1 MLIKKT
7 TRLVVAFCL
16 VSGVASVFCSVWV
29 SASGSFR
36 MEGRIH
42 LPGTGQVTRKLQIR
56 GPEIQPL
63 PGAGEDGL
71 QSLGNSVGR
80 SIVPE
85 RNRGTYSSVEMK
97 PLVFVQ
103 LSGHPR
109 FCLMTS
115 APKGEFALDDI
126 DPGNYKLTIAVPDL
140 GWMEKWVEVSA
151 TTAESCEALKLEF
164 DFSPPGEVI
173 GPVSRKKISGQALA
187 AFEMGAREFS
197 RGNLD
202 NAENEFRK
210 AVETDGHYAEAWE
223 YIGIIQRK
231 KENLEKAEECFRRCL
246 NIDSNSYWALQYQ
259 GAILLFRDDLNGAR
273 ELFEKAVMLR
283 PGDPYP
289 RTQLGTILFR
299 QQKLSEALGHLVK
312 ARAADPRHFS
322 QPQIITAEVFRIL
335 KDRESVAAELN
346 DFIENFPD
354 DPKVPAIRKV
364 IDSIPWQ

>member
-1 MLIKKT
+1 MLITKI
-7 TRLVVAFCL
+7 TRLAVAFCL
-16 VSGVASVFCSVWV
+16 VSGVAVFCSVWA

-36 MEGRIH
+36 LEGRIH

-63 PGAGEDGL
+63 PGAGEEGM
-71 QSLGNSVGR
+71 QSRENSAGR
-80 SIVPE
+80 IRAPE
-85 RNRGTYSSVEMK
+85 INRGTYETVEVV
-97 PLVFVQ
+97 PLVFIQ

-109 FCLMTS
+109 FCMKVN

-140 GWMEKWVEVSA
+140 GWMEKWVEVSVD
-151 TTAESCEALKLEF
+151 TADRGKSLKLEF

-173 GPVSRKKISGQALA
+173 GPVSRKEISGQAAA
-187 AFEMGAREFS
+187 AFEMGAREFR

-202 NAENEFRK
+202 NAGIGFRK
-210 AVETDGHYAEAWE
+210 AVDIDENYAEAWE
-223 YIGIIQRK
+223 YLGVIQRK
-231 KENLEKAEECFRRCL
+231 KENLEKAEEFFRRCL

-273 ELFEKAVMLR
+273 KLFEKAVMLR

-299 QQKLSEALGHLVK
+299 QQKLSEALDHLVK